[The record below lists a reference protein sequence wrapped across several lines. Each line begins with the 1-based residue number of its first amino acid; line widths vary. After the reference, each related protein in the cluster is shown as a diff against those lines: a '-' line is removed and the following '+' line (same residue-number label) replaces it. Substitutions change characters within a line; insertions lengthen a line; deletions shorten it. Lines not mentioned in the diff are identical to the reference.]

1 MKIQSILV
9 ENNLT
14 LFKEDLSNYSEDT
27 LFHKQVKKYKNGTFA
42 ADCCL
47 KLSCNLCLIKTQFT
61 IHKNITDKFE
71 IEGDYIQVSCLIKG
85 QSKLSNVHSRKK
97 LELGKVYM
105 YNHSQSS
112 EVIKMPPV
120 HTQYICILISRSF
133 YLKLLKNEKW
143 ATEDFFY
150 QDVMNKK
157 SLSFGEFGIPLE
169 FQIYQVMM
177 DIMNCDWSPDKEMS
191 YVKIKIKELF
201 LQLHY
206 QYQDQKKTHS
216 NYTEDCVRKIKK
228 ARAYL
233 AVNYDQS
240 PTIKA
245 LSRIVLLNEVQL
257 KSGFKDLYGETIKS
271 YVTALRMKQAYALLP
286 THNVNDTAAML
297 GYKSVSHFISTF
309 KKFYGQTPKQLLA
322 NKK

>member
-1 MKIQSILV
+1 MKIQSILL
-9 ENNLT
+9 EDNLP
-14 LFKEDLSNYSEDT
+14 LFDEDLSHYSKDI
-27 LFHKQVKKYKNGTFA
+27 LSHKQIKKSKKGTFA

-47 KLSCNLCLIKTQFT
+47 KLSCDLCLIKTQFT

-71 IEGDYIQVSCLIKG
+71 IEGDCIQVSCLIKG
-85 QSKLSNVHSRKK
+85 ESKLANKHSRKN

-105 YNHSQSS
+105 YNHSKSS

-120 HTQYICILISRSF
+120 HTQYICILISRNF
-133 YLKLLKNEKW
+133 YRKLLKNEKW

-157 SLSFGEFGIPLE
+157 SLSLREFSIPLE
-169 FQIYQVMM
+169 FQLYQVMM
-177 DIMNCDWSPDKEMS
+177 DIMNCDWTPDKEMS

-206 QYQDQKKTHS
+206 QNQKKIHP
-216 NYTEDCVRKIKK
+216 NYTEDCVKKIKK

-233 AVNYDQS
+233 AVNYDHA

-271 YVTALRMKQAYALLP
+271 YVTALRMKQAYVLLP
-286 THNVNDTAAML
+286 THSVNETAGML

-309 KKFYGQTPKQLLA
+309 KKFHGQTPKQLLG